1 MRCQVHE
8 CSRPSLPAAVSLT
21 IRLMSSDA
29 TQPSEPGWLGIE
41 VALCG
46 EHAQVLD
53 KRERYE
59 QFIRALAAQ
68 GLLPTDAL

>member
-1 MRCQVHE
+1 
-8 CSRPSLPAAVSLT
+8 
-21 IRLMSSDA
+21 MSSDA